1 MAKVKALDMVVMQ
14 VATMETKVVIKVGTT
29 IQTKVTAR
37 DLAKEAVVV
46 DSPVCLTH
54 LWEVPAVDLV
64 VHQMATMDQI
74 KAVMAAKVDTE
85 AKVDTKAKEDMVV
98 IMVVAMAVQVVQV
111 AQVALL
117 LKALVA
123 KVGLKALVA
132 MVTEEDIDLQVVK
145 HLYVTEKRE
154 NIYSQV
160 IRNNIEVV
168 VVLSFPRFELEE

>member
-64 VHQMATMDQI
+64 VHQMATMDQT

-85 AKVDTKAKEDMVV
+85 AKVDTKAKVDMVV
-98 IMVVAMAVQVVQV
+98 IMVVAMAVQVVQVVQV

-145 HLYVTEKRE
+145 HL
-154 NIYSQV
+154 
-160 IRNNIEVV
+160 
-168 VVLSFPRFELEE
+168 